1 MAPIGSKKILAV
13 DDDAVLRDMYSDI
26 LTGHGYSVVTAVDG
40 MDAFKKLDDSFDLV
54 ITDIYMPGLDGIGFY
69 LAAIRRHAYLKDRFL
84 FLTGDPDTEKEAVG
98 VISEMKKT
106 CLAKPFKL
114 TEFLEHV
121 RRLTNVP
128 LEERVVSR
136 GVRVRGE
143 QRVKTAA
150 ACYLFTGGL
159 GRTPIVSRAHD
170 LSAGGI
176 RVEYAG
182 DPLDAGAEVDLNIV
196 PMDLMRRALVVW
208 AREAGKTVTAGLRF
222 TEPLPSSVIH
232 A

>member
-1 MAPIGSKKILAV
+1 SKKILAV
-13 DDDAVLRDMYSDI
+13 DDDGVLREMYSDI
-26 LTGHGYSVVTAVDG
+26 LTDYGYSVVTAVDG
-40 MDAFKKLDDSFDLV
+40 MDALKRLPDDTFDLV
-54 ITDIYMPGLDGIGFY
+54 ITDINMPGLDGIGFY
-69 LAAIRRHAYLKDRFL
+69 LATIRRHAYLKDRFL
-84 FLTGDPDTEKEAVG
+84 FVTGDPAAEREAVG

-106 CLAKPFKL
+106 CLTKPFKL

-121 RRLTNVP
+121 RRLTALP

-150 ACYLFTGGL
+150 ACYLFSGGL
-159 GRTPIVSRAHD
+159 ERSPIVSRAQD

-176 RVEYAG
+176 RVEYIG
-182 DPLDAGAEVDLNIV
+182 DPFDAGAEVNLNIV
-196 PMDLMRRALVVW
+196 SMDLMRRALVVW
-208 AREAGKTVTAGLRF
+208 AREAGKIVTAGLKF
-222 TEPLPSSVIH
+222 TEPLPSSVVH